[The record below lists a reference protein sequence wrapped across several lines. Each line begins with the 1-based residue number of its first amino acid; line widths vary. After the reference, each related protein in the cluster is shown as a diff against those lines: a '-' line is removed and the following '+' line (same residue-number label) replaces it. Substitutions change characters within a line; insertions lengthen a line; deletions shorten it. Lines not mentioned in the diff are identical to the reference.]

1 MRISINEQAMGIVR
15 EIMDQKDDLQCAVLE
30 QENGATLIDAGI
42 AVNGG
47 VEAGRLSAEV
57 CLGGLGAVRLT
68 NTHIGDLT
76 LPSVVVGTD
85 QPKIALMG
93 SQYAGWAIRVDS
105 YSALCSGPARAL
117 AGVENGLFTELDYRD
132 DSSVGVICL
141 ETREPPPEKVTQ
153 FISDSCGISAS
164 DLYCIMAPTA
174 SIAGSVLMSARIAEV
189 GVRSLHRLGF
199 GPAKIRTGHGTAPIP
214 PLAKDDRE
222 AMGVTNDCILYGG
235 RAFLF
240 VKSEEGDNLPSL
252 IEKASSCASPQY
264 GQPLYTLLKSGGFDI
279 NRLDSSLFGPA
290 EITVNDIT
298 TGLTLKGGYVN
309 PKILRQSL
317 EMK

>member
-1 MRISINEQAMGIVR
+1 MRISVNEQAMGIVR
-15 EIMDQKDDLQCAVLE
+15 EIMDRKDDLQCEVLG
-30 QENGATLIDAGI
+30 QENGTTLIDIGI
-42 AVNGG
+42 AVKGG
-47 VEAGRLSAEV
+47 VEAGRLAAEV
-57 CLGGLGAVRLT
+57 CLGGLGAVRVT

-105 YSALCSGPARAL
+105 YFAMGSGPARAL
-117 AGVENGLFTELDYRD
+117 AGVENELFTELDYRD

-189 GVRSLHRLGF
+189 GVRSLYRLGF
-199 GPAKIRTGHGTAPIP
+199 GPAKIRTGHGTAPISP
-214 PLAKDDRE
+214 VAKDDRE
-222 AMGVTNDCILYGG
+222 AKGVTNDCILYGG

-240 VKSEEGDNLPSL
+240 VKSEDGDDMAALV
-252 IEKASSCASPQY
+252 EKASSSASTQY
-264 GQPLYTLLKSGGFDI
+264 GQPLYALLKSVGFNVD
-279 NRLDSSLFGPA
+279 RLDPDLFSPA
-290 EITVNDIT
+290 EITVNDVT

-309 PKILRQSL
+309 PKVLRQSL